1 MSAPVRK
8 FHLSLNVSDLNRSVA
23 FYRVL
28 FGLEPAKQHADY
40 AKFEVES
47 PPTVFSL
54 IPGRAGGGGSLN
66 HVGLCLLDSEEL
78 VAIQLRLEQAGHK
91 TLREDGVA
99 CCYSRQTKFWVR
111 DPDGVLLELYVFHED
126 LDDHGDHHT
135 PEDELPNLM
144 GGATETAAP
153 PVTWTHHLGEPITL
167 PLPQDA
173 FSVQEVI
180 LEGTLNA
187 TGIDLP
193 ALLKDALRILKP
205 GGTISLHGLV
215 ADRPLAN
222 PAPSLPGPA
231 AAVQHIPD
239 FPSLAPLLH
248 TAGFRNARFT
258 KLSEKGYFEAEGIPL
273 REALLTAAKPGFR
286 SSKKDQ
292 TVVYLG
298 PQNAIEDDFGNRF
311 VKGSPV
317 ALNVHDW
324 QSLKNSNASSF
335 ALLQPLVETPNLPA
349 PPMPSKARYIMI
361 GGFLGAGKTTTV
373 GRLAKHL
380 SDQGLRVGLI
390 TNDQAGGLV
399 DTKLLRGQGY
409 ATEEIAGGCFCC
421 RFNTLVDAASKLANE
436 AKPDVFIAEP
446 VGSCTDLVATVTYP
460 LRRMYGDAFTVAPLS
475 VLVDPIRARRVF
487 GLDQG
492 GTFSAKVA
500 YIFKKQLEEADI
512 IVISKSDL
520 IDDTQ
525 REELRAAL
533 ATEFPLAKI
542 VTASPRQE
550 TGLDDLFASLMTD
563 EQARRN
569 PMSVDYEVYADGE
582 ALLGWLNATVTLK
595 ADDEFDANAFLK
607 QLATLVQARLQRD
620 SAEIAHFKMTF
631 SPDDGIAGELAS
643 INLVRSDYIAEL
655 GMELDEPTTGGQL
668 IINLRAESDP
678 ASLMTAV
685 KDGLDETALKFFGL
699 KATLDHEEHFRPG
712 KPTPTHRD
720 GEVVME
726 TKGGC
731 KPGSGCC

>member
-1 MSAPVRK
+1 
-8 FHLSLNVSDLNRSVA
+8 
-23 FYRVL
+23 
-28 FGLEPAKQHADY
+28 
-40 AKFEVES
+40 
-47 PPTVFSL
+47 
-54 IPGRAGGGGSLN
+54 
-66 HVGLCLLDSEEL
+66 
-78 VAIQLRLEQAGHK
+78 
-91 TLREDGVA
+91 
-99 CCYSRQTKFWVR
+99 
-111 DPDGVLLELYVFHED
+111 
-126 LDDHGDHHT
+126 
-135 PEDELPNLM
+135 M
-144 GGATETAAP
+144 GGEAEAAAP
-153 PVTWTHHLGEPITL
+153 PVTWTHHLGEAIAL
-167 PLPQDA
+167 PLAQDA
-173 FSVQEVI
+173 FSVQEVV

-205 GGTISLHGLV
+205 GGTVSLHGLV
-215 ADRPLAN
+215 ADHPLAD
-222 PAPSLPGPA
+222 PSPPLPGPA
-231 AAVQHIPD
+231 AAVQHVPD
-239 FPSLAPLLH
+239 FPTLAPLLH
-248 TAGFRNARFT
+248 EAGFRNARFT
-258 KLSEKGYFEAEGIPL
+258 KLSEKGYFEAEGVPL
-273 REALLTAAKPGFR
+273 REVLLSAAKPGFR
-286 SSKKDQ
+286 SAKKDQ

-298 PQNAIEDDFGNRF
+298 PQSAVEDDFGNRF

-317 ALNVHDW
+317 ALNIHDW
-324 QSLKNSNASSF
+324 QSLKNTAASSF
-335 ALLQPLVETPNLPA
+335 ALLQPLVETPNLPTHS
-349 PPMPSKARYIMI
+349 MSSKARYIMI

-421 RFNTLVDAASKLANE
+421 RFNTLVDAASKLAND

-525 REELRAAL
+525 REELRAVL
-533 ATEFPLAKI
+533 AKEFPLAKI

-550 TGLDDLFASLMTD
+550 TGLDELFASLMTD

-595 ADDEFDANAFLK
+595 ADDDFDANAFLK
-607 QLATLVQARLQRD
+607 QLALIVQARLQQNG
-620 SAEIAHFKMTF
+620 AEIAHFKMTF

-643 INLVRSDYIAEL
+643 INLVRSDYVAEL

-668 IINLRAESDP
+668 IVNLRAEADP
-678 ASLMTAV
+678 ASLMDAV
-685 KDGLDETALKFFGL
+685 KDGLAEATLNFFGL
-699 KATLDHEEHFRPG
+699 KATIDHEEHFRPG

-731 KPGSGCC
+731 IPGSGCC